1 MSNLQI
7 NYSGESH
14 TPTKF
19 VGASRQFSITID
31 EPPTLGGTD
40 HGAMPVEY
48 TLASL
53 AGCLNVVAYVIAK
66 ELGIEIKSLKI
77 HVEGT
82 INPDKFLIGDFTDRA
97 GFKDISVKLDVDSD
111 SDPALLNKWLE
122 VVEARCPVSDN
133 LMNPTSLTLT
143 LGS

>member
-19 VGASRQFSITID
+19 VGSSRHFSITID

-66 ELGIEIKSLKI
+66 ELEIEIKSLKI

-111 SDPALLNKWLE
+111 ADPALLNKWLE

-133 LMNPTSLTLT
+133 LMNPTSLNLT
-143 LGS
+143 LA